1 MIHKRDKIIQKRQEY
16 DDKGGSQVAV
26 FTYVA
31 IDGKGKQVKGS
42 LEVENQMKASEQ
54 LKKDGLT
61 IIELKEGSALNKEV
75 SLGSFGKKKVKI
87 RDLSLLCRQFVSLNR
102 AGVTIIE
109 TLKML
114 AEQTENPTLQEAL
127 VEVST
132 SVQKGDSLATAMRL
146 RGDVFPELLC
156 HMVAAG
162 EASGNLDVS
171 FERMAQQFE
180 QSAKLQGMIKSAMT
194 YPIIVLIVAFAV
206 VIVMLEFVVPTFM
219 GMFAD
224 MDIEMPKIT
233 LAVVAV
239 SDFVQAHFIL
249 ILVVIAAIAG
259 GITYFS
265 KTATGKGLFHRIAI
279 KAPIFGNLTVKQSS
293 ARFARNLSTMLAAGI
308 STPDAVQIVGET
320 MNNVYYKEVMAN
332 ARVDVMQGVPLSTPL
347 EKSGLFPPMVYHMVR
362 IGEETGNTEAMLDT
376 LADYYEEEVEEAT
389 KALTT
394 MLEPLMI
401 VLLAGICGTIIGA
414 VIAPMGA
421 MYEGLDNL

>member
-1 MIHKRDKIIQKRQEY
+1 M
-16 DDKGGSQVAV
+16 AV

-42 LEVENQMKASEQ
+42 LDADNQMKASEQ

-132 SVQKGDSLATAMRL
+132 SVQKGDSLAIAMRQ
-146 RGDVFPELLC
+146 RSDVFPELLC

-180 QSAKLQGMIKSAMT
+180 QSAKLQSMVKSAMT

-224 MDIEMPKIT
+224 MDIDMPKIT

-239 SDFVQAHFIL
+239 SDFVQANFIL
-249 ILVVIAAIAG
+249 LLVIIAAIVAG
-259 GITYFS
+259 VMYFS

-279 KAPIFGNLTVKQSS
+279 KAPVFGNLTVKQSS

-308 STPDAVQIVGET
+308 STPDAVQIVGDT

-376 LADYYEEEVEEAT
+376 LADYYEDEVEEAT

>member
-1 MIHKRDKIIQKRQEY
+1 M
-16 DDKGGSQVAV
+16 AV

-42 LEVENQMKASEQ
+42 LEVENQMKASDQ

-146 RGDVFPELLC
+146 RQDVFPELLC

-180 QSAKLQGMIKSAMT
+180 QSAKLQSMVKSAMT

-224 MDIEMPKIT
+224 IDIDMPKIT

-249 ILVVIAAIAG
+249 LLVIIAAIVG
-259 GITYFS
+259 GVMYFS

-279 KAPIFGNLTVKQSS
+279 KAPIFGDLTVKQSS

-320 MNNVYYKEVMAN
+320 MNNVYYREVMAN

-376 LADYYEEEVEEAT
+376 LADYYEDEVEEAT

>member
-1 MIHKRDKIIQKRQEY
+1 M
-16 DDKGGSQVAV
+16 AV
-26 FTYVA
+26 FTYTA

-42 LEVENQMKASEQ
+42 IETENQMKASEQ

-61 IIELKEGSALNKEV
+61 IIELKEGSALNKEI
-75 SLGSFGKKKVKI
+75 SLGSFGKKKVKT

-127 VEVST
+127 TEVSV
-132 SVQKGDSLATAMRL
+132 SVQKGDSLAIAMRK
-146 RGDVFPELLC
+146 RSDVFPELLC

-194 YPIIVLIVAFAV
+194 YPIIVLIVAFVV

-224 MDIEMPKIT
+224 MDIDMPKIT

-239 SDFVQAHFIL
+239 SDYVQKHFVLL
-249 ILVVIAAIAG
+249 IIIIAVLAAG
-259 GITYFS
+259 ISYFT
-265 KTATGKGLFHRIAI
+265 KTATGKGLFHKIAI
-279 KAPIFGNLTVKQSS
+279 KAPVFGDLTIKQSS

-308 STPDAVQIVGET
+308 SIPDAVQIVGET
-320 MNNVYYKEVMAN
+320 MNNVYYRDVMLN
-332 ARVDVMQGVPLSTPL
+332 AKTDVMQGVPLSTPL

-376 LADYYEEEVEEAT
+376 LADYYEDEVEEAT

-401 VLLAGICGTIIGA
+401 VLLAGICGVIIGA

-421 MYEGLDNL
+421 MYEGLDSL

>member
-1 MIHKRDKIIQKRQEY
+1 M
-16 DDKGGSQVAV
+16 AV

-132 SVQKGDSLATAMRL
+132 SVQKGDSLAIAMRQ
-146 RGDVFPELLC
+146 RSDVFPELLC

-180 QSAKLQGMIKSAMT
+180 QSAKLQSMVKSAMT

-224 MDIEMPKIT
+224 MDIDMPKIT
-233 LAVVAV
+233 LAVVAI
-239 SDFVQAHFIL
+239 SDFVQANFIL
-249 ILVVIAAIAG
+249 LLVIIAAIVAG
-259 GITYFS
+259 VMYFS

-279 KAPIFGNLTVKQSS
+279 KAPIFGDLTIKQSS

-332 ARVDVMQGVPLSTPL
+332 ARTDVMQGVPLSTPL

-376 LADYYEEEVEEAT
+376 LADYYEDEVEEAT

-394 MLEPLMI
+394 MLEPMMI

>member
-1 MIHKRDKIIQKRQEY
+1 M
-16 DDKGGSQVAV
+16 AV
-26 FTYVA
+26 FTYTA

-42 LEVENQMKASEQ
+42 IETENQMKASEQ

-61 IIELKEGSALNKEV
+61 IIELKEGSALNKEI
-75 SLGSFGKKKVKI
+75 SLGSFGKKKVKT

-132 SVQKGDSLATAMRL
+132 SVQKGDSLAIAMRQ
-146 RGDVFPELLC
+146 RSDVFPELLC

-180 QSAKLQGMIKSAMT
+180 QSAKLQAMVKSAMT

-224 MDIEMPKIT
+224 MDIDMPKIT

-239 SDFVQAHFIL
+239 SDYVQDHFVL
-249 ILVVIAAIAG
+249 LLVIIAAIVAG
-259 GITYFS
+259 IGYFS

-279 KAPIFGNLTVKQSS
+279 KAPVFGDLTIKQSS

-308 STPDAVQIVGET
+308 SIPDAVQIVGET
-320 MNNVYYKEVMAN
+320 MNNVYYRDVMLN
-332 ARVDVMQGVPLSTPL
+332 AKTDVMQGVPLSTPL

-362 IGEETGNTEAMLDT
+362 IGEETGNTESMLDT
-376 LADYYEEEVEEAT
+376 LADYYEDEVEEAT

-401 VLLAGICGTIIGA
+401 VLLAGICGVIIGA

>member
-1 MIHKRDKIIQKRQEY
+1 M
-16 DDKGGSQVAV
+16 AV

-249 ILVVIAAIAG
+249 ILVLI
-259 GITYFS
+259 
-265 KTATGKGLFHRIAI
+265 L
-279 KAPIFGNLTVKQSS
+279 
-293 ARFARNLSTMLAAGI
+293 RNLLYELG
-308 STPDAVQIVGET
+308 
-320 MNNVYYKEVMAN
+320 YH
-332 ARVDVMQGVPLSTPL
+332 
-347 EKSGLFPPMVYHMVR
+347 LF
-362 IGEETGNTEAMLDT
+362 
-376 LADYYEEEVEEAT
+376 
-389 KALTT
+389 
-394 MLEPLMI
+394 
-401 VLLAGICGTIIGA
+401 C
-414 VIAPMGA
+414 
-421 MYEGLDNL
+421 

>member
-1 MIHKRDKIIQKRQEY
+1 M
-16 DDKGGSQVAV
+16 AV

-42 LEVENQMKASEQ
+42 LEVENQMKASDQ

-146 RGDVFPELLC
+146 RQDVFPELLC

-180 QSAKLQGMIKSAMT
+180 QSAKLQSMVKSAMT

-224 MDIEMPKIT
+224 MDIDMPKIT

-249 ILVVIAAIAG
+249 LLVIIAAIVG
-259 GITYFS
+259 GVMYFS

-279 KAPIFGNLTVKQSS
+279 KAPIFGDLTVKQSS

-320 MNNVYYKEVMAN
+320 MNNVYYREVMAN

-376 LADYYEEEVEEAT
+376 LADYYEDEVEEAT

>member
-1 MIHKRDKIIQKRQEY
+1 M
-16 DDKGGSQVAV
+16 AV

-146 RGDVFPELLC
+146 RQDVFPELLC

-180 QSAKLQGMIKSAMT
+180 QSAKLQSMVKSAMT

-224 MDIEMPKIT
+224 MDIDMPKIT
-233 LAVVAV
+233 LMVVAV

-249 ILVVIAAIAG
+249 LLIIIAVIVAG
-259 GITYFS
+259 VMYFS

-279 KAPIFGNLTVKQSS
+279 KAPVFGDLTIKQSS

-308 STPDAVQIVGET
+308 STPDAVQIVGDT
-320 MNNVYYKEVMAN
+320 MNNIYYREVMTN

-376 LADYYEEEVEEAT
+376 LADYYEDEVEEAT

-401 VLLAGICGTIIGA
+401 VLLAGICGVIIGA

-421 MYEGLDNL
+421 MYEGLDSL

>member
-1 MIHKRDKIIQKRQEY
+1 M
-16 DDKGGSQVAV
+16 AV

-42 LEVENQMKASEQ
+42 LDADNQMKASDQ

-132 SVQKGDSLATAMRL
+132 SVQKGDSLAIAMRQ
-146 RGDVFPELLC
+146 RSDVFPELLC

-180 QSAKLQGMIKSAMT
+180 QSAKLQSMVKSAMT

-224 MDIEMPKIT
+224 MDIDMPKIT

-249 ILVVIAAIAG
+249 LLVIIAAIVG
-259 GITYFS
+259 GVMYFS

-279 KAPIFGNLTVKQSS
+279 KAPIFGDLTVKQSS

-320 MNNVYYKEVMAN
+320 MNNVYYREVMAN

-376 LADYYEEEVEEAT
+376 LADYYEDEVEEAT

>member
-1 MIHKRDKIIQKRQEY
+1 M
-16 DDKGGSQVAV
+16 AV

>member
-1 MIHKRDKIIQKRQEY
+1 M
-16 DDKGGSQVAV
+16 AV
-26 FTYVA
+26 FTYTA
-31 IDGKGKQVKGS
+31 IGSNGKQVKS
-42 LEVENQMKASEQ
+42 SIEAENQMKASEQ
-54 LKKDGLT
+54 LKKDGYT
-61 IIELKEGSALNKEV
+61 IIELKEGSALNKDV
-75 SLGSFGKKKVKI
+75 SLGSLGKKKVKI
-87 RDLSLLCRQFVSLNR
+87 RDLSLFCRQFVSLNR

-127 VEVST
+127 LEVST
-132 SVQKGDSLATAMRL
+132 SVQKGDSLAIAMRQ
-146 RGDVFPELLC
+146 RKDVFPELLC

-194 YPIIVLIVAFAV
+194 YPIMVLVVAFVV

-224 MDIEMPKIT
+224 MEIDMPKIT

-239 SDFVQAHFIL
+239 SDFVQAHFI
-249 ILVVIAAIAG
+249 IIIAVVAALVFAFR
-259 GITYFS
+259 YFAS
-265 KTATGKGLFHRIAI
+265 TDTGRGLFHRIAI
-279 KAPIFGNLTVKQSS
+279 KAPVFGDLTVKQSS

-320 MNNVYYKEVMAN
+320 MDNVYYKEVMAN
-332 ARVDVMQGVPLSTPL
+332 AKTDVMQGVPLSTPL

-376 LADYYEEEVEEAT
+376 LADYYEDEVEEAT
-389 KALTT
+389 KALTA

-401 VLLAGICGTIIGA
+401 ILLAGICGTIIGA

-421 MYEGLDNL
+421 MYEGLDSL

>member
-1 MIHKRDKIIQKRQEY
+1 M
-16 DDKGGSQVAV
+16 AV

-42 LEVENQMKASEQ
+42 LDADNQMKASDQ

-146 RGDVFPELLC
+146 RQDVFPELLC

-180 QSAKLQGMIKSAMT
+180 QSAKLQSMVKSAMT

-249 ILVVIAAIAG
+249 LLIIIAAIVG
-259 GITYFS
+259 GVMYFS

-279 KAPIFGNLTVKQSS
+279 KAPIFGDLTVKQSS

-320 MNNVYYKEVMAN
+320 MNNVYYREVMAN

-376 LADYYEEEVEEAT
+376 LADYYEDEVEEAT

>member
-1 MIHKRDKIIQKRQEY
+1 M
-16 DDKGGSQVAV
+16 AV
-26 FTYVA
+26 FTYTA

-42 LEVENQMKASEQ
+42 IETENQMKASEQ

-61 IIELKEGSALNKEV
+61 IIELKEGSALNKEI
-75 SLGSFGKKKVKI
+75 SLGSFGKKKVKA

-132 SVQKGDSLATAMRL
+132 SVQKGDSLAIAMRQ
-146 RGDVFPELLC
+146 RSDVFPELLC

-180 QSAKLQGMIKSAMT
+180 QSAKLQAMVKSAMT

-224 MDIEMPKIT
+224 MDIDMPKIT

-239 SDFVQAHFIL
+239 SDYVQDHFVL
-249 ILVVIAAIAG
+249 LLVIIAAIVAG
-259 GITYFS
+259 IGYFS

-279 KAPIFGNLTVKQSS
+279 KAPVFGDLTIKQSS

-308 STPDAVQIVGET
+308 SIPDAVQIVGET
-320 MNNVYYKEVMAN
+320 MNNVYYRDVMLN
-332 ARVDVMQGVPLSTPL
+332 AKTDVMQGVPLSTPL

-362 IGEETGNTEAMLDT
+362 IGEETGNTESMLDT
-376 LADYYEEEVEEAT
+376 LADYYEDEVEEAT

-401 VLLAGICGTIIGA
+401 VLLAGICGVIIGA

>member
-1 MIHKRDKIIQKRQEY
+1 M
-16 DDKGGSQVAV
+16 AV
-26 FTYVA
+26 FTYTA

-42 LEVENQMKASEQ
+42 IETENQMKASEQ

-61 IIELKEGSALNKEV
+61 IIELKEGSALNKEI
-75 SLGSFGKKKVKI
+75 SLGSFGKKKVKT

-132 SVQKGDSLATAMRL
+132 SVQKGDSLAIAMRQ
-146 RGDVFPELLC
+146 RSDVFPELLC

-180 QSAKLQGMIKSAMT
+180 QSAKLQAMVKSAMT

-224 MDIEMPKIT
+224 MDIDMPKIT

-239 SDFVQAHFIL
+239 SDYVQAHFVLL
-249 ILVVIAAIAG
+249 IIIIAAIVAG
-259 GITYFS
+259 IGYFS

-279 KAPIFGNLTVKQSS
+279 KAPVFGDLTIKQSS

-308 STPDAVQIVGET
+308 SIPDAVQIVGET
-320 MNNVYYKEVMAN
+320 MNNVYYRDVMLN
-332 ARVDVMQGVPLSTPL
+332 AKTDVMQGVPLSTPL

-376 LADYYEEEVEEAT
+376 LADYYEDEVEEAT

-401 VLLAGICGTIIGA
+401 VLLAGICGVIIGA

>member
-1 MIHKRDKIIQKRQEY
+1 M
-16 DDKGGSQVAV
+16 AV

-42 LEVENQMKASEQ
+42 LEVDNQMKASEQ

-146 RGDVFPELLC
+146 RQDVFPELLC

-180 QSAKLQGMIKSAMT
+180 QSAKLQSMVKSAMT

-224 MDIEMPKIT
+224 MDIDMPKIT

-249 ILVVIAAIAG
+249 LLIIIAAIVAG
-259 GITYFS
+259 VMYFS

-279 KAPIFGNLTVKQSS
+279 KAPIFGDLTVKQSS

-320 MNNVYYKEVMAN
+320 MNNVYYREVMAN

-376 LADYYEEEVEEAT
+376 LADYYEDEVEEAT